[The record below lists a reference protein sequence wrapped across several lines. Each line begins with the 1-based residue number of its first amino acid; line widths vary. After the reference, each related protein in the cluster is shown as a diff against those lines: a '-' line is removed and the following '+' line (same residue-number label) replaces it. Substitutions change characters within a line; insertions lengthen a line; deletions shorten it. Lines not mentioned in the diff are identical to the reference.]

1 MEVVPV
7 KGQPRTDTGK
17 KAAKEI
23 RKNGL
28 IPAVM
33 YGKDDLVHFSVAL
46 NDIRPL
52 IYSDLRMGIEPNYV
66 FRFKVAEVE
75 LEGKTYR
82 SIIKDYQMHPLT
94 DDIEHIDFLTMTE
107 GHPIKVEV
115 PLRFR
120 GNSPGV
126 KAGGRLIIKLRRV
139 KIKAAPENLIDE
151 LIVDISKM
159 ELDDS
164 IRVRDV
170 EPSGD
175 IEILNSPGVPIAT
188 IEVPRALRSAAAAKE
203 KEAAK

>member
-52 IYSDLRMGIEPNYV
+52 IYTGD
-66 FRFKVAEVE
+66 FKVAEVE